1 MYTWFVT
8 LLLRIAGGER
18 LEPATRRDY
27 RIWFA
32 VLFLLPLSVWLW
44 VTFEPELPATAGFL
58 RVWLQGLVFIA
69 LFGLAWLLCIRFVPA
84 FVSLVLSIVV
94 WSVGFWMAWHG
105 KLGF

>member
-18 LEPATRRDY
+18 LEPRSRRDY

-44 VTFEPELPATAGFL
+44 ARYQPELPPAEGFL
-58 RVWLQGLVFIA
+58 RVWFQTLVFIA
-69 LFGLAWLLCIRFVPA
+69 LFGVAWLLCIRFVPVA
-84 FVSLVLSIVV
+84 VSLILSVIV
-94 WSVGFWMAWHG
+94 WSIGFWMAWHG